1 VYYTVPSR
9 ETIYNIC
16 QRFKTSEKELLK
28 LNPELSGGL
37 RKGMILRIPLRINES
52 DIPKPEEQA
61 PGEVNAMLDSHSSKP
76 LNASKIAL
84 LLPFNADNAE
94 RSDLSN
100 RMVEY
105 YEGMLLAADSF
116 RNQGYATELFLYDIG
131 EKTDKLQ
138 QLLRDKNDVFK
149 SVNLIIGG
157 WSNEQVKILSDYAG
171 RNHIKY
177 VIPITSKNDDVL
189 NNAYI
194 YQVNTPQQYLYDNA
208 SFAAAALFAD
218 HNIVF
223 VDTQDKDEQS
233 DFIKVFKR
241 ELNDRKI
248 SSATIVHNS
257 SDFES
262 KIIGALSKTKPNV
275 VIPFSASIESL
286 NKIKTVLRSI
296 IQTKPEYKVTLFGY
310 PKWQTYYKDCL
321 DDFHELNTYI
331 YSLFY
336 ADNIDPAVKQFYDNY
351 KNWYSKTP
359 MPSFPKYAMLGFDTG
374 MFFLDA
380 LQKYGDNFENHISK
394 MKYKSVQTG
403 FNFERVNNWGGFINT
418 NIYMIHFNKDFT
430 ITRSDFK

>member
-1 VYYTVPSR
+1 
-9 ETIYNIC
+9 
-16 QRFKTSEKELLK
+16 
-28 LNPELSGGL
+28 
-37 RKGMILRIPLRINES
+37 
-52 DIPKPEEQA
+52 
-61 PGEVNAMLDSHSSKP
+61 
-76 LNASKIAL
+76 
-84 LLPFNADNAE
+84 
-94 RSDLSN
+94 
-100 RMVEY
+100 
-105 YEGMLLAADSF
+105 
-116 RNQGYATELFLYDIG
+116 
-131 EKTDKLQ
+131 
-138 QLLRDKNDVFK
+138 
-149 SVNLIIGG
+149 
-157 WSNEQVKILSDYAG
+157 
-171 RNHIKY
+171 
-177 VIPITSKNDDVL
+177 
-189 NNAYI
+189 
-194 YQVNTPQQYLYDNA
+194 
-208 SFAAAALFAD
+208 
-218 HNIVF
+218 VF

-241 ELNDRKI
+241 ELNERKI
-248 SSATIVHNS
+248 SSTTIVHNN

-296 IQTKPEYKVTLFGY
+296 IQTKPDYTVTLFGY

-336 ADNIDPAVKQFYDNY
+336 ADNMDPAVKQFYDNY
-351 KNWYSKTP
+351 KNWYSKSP

-374 MFFLDA
+374 MFFLGA
-380 LQKYGDNFENHISK
+380 LQKYGENFETNISK